1 MSKALTLVAVVL
13 LSSCGKKKDDA
24 PAPGSGTPAPTGSAP
39 APTGSAPAPTGS
51 APAAAAAKLDCD
63 SVFAKALREKHF
75 AGAKIEDKKQAVDFE
90 GRCGIEGAD
99 YTADITVTCNDVVS
113 ANMAETLKL
122 TKEGSKD
129 MTDLVGVGKGGV
141 TAPLATI
148 GTQATAWDDDSN
160 CMVMV
165 MITGSKKADT
175 IAITKDLLATLPI
188 K

>member
-24 PAPGSGTPAPTGSAP
+24 PAPGSATPAPTGSAP
-39 APTGSAPAPTGS
+39 APTVSAPAPTGS
-51 APAAAAAKLDCD
+51 APAAAAKLDCD
-63 SVFAKALREKHF
+63 RVFAKALREKYF
-75 AGAKIEDKKQAVDFE
+75 ADAKIEDKTQGIEFA
-90 GRCGIEGAD
+90 GGCGIEGAD

-122 TKEGSKD
+122 TKQGSKD

-141 TAPLATI
+141 TSPLATI

-160 CMVMV
+160 CMVTVMV
-165 MITGSKKADT
+165 TGSKKADT